1 MPFQPKHLQNNA
13 AHFRS
18 GKAWRWA
25 LVATAAVGVGLWFLV
40 SRSGKPMGTSA
51 SDVVEVSRQT
61 FDVTTTAS
69 GELEA
74 RKQIEIRSKL
84 ETEATIAEI
93 VAEGSVVKKGDLLVR
108 LNTDKIKQ
116 QFDQASLELTN
127 SKAQL
132 TAAEHACEIQVIE
145 NEQKLR
151 QAKLKVE
158 LAELDKQKWLEGDAK
173 TKRQANQLALSKSSL
188 EVARLAERLAQSYR
202 IVQERGYLFISKDE
216 FERDQL
222 SYIEAQ
228 SAWITAHLENEV
240 FENFE
245 FRKQEKKFE
254 SDLDEAKAEFEQV
267 KINNAIQLDAKT
279 AEKSA
284 KQKVVSL
291 HEELVKRH
299 ETQLANATINAP
311 SDGLVVYASSME
323 RFSWRMGSE
332 GPLQIGRQVMPN
344 DLLIVL
350 PDVSEMLAS
359 VRVHESLAN
368 RLSKGQR
375 TVVKVDAAGGRT
387 YSGVVD
393 AIGVIAEAN
402 WRDPNNR
409 EYTIKIA
416 LDKADTE
423 GLKPSMRCE
432 AQVFLDRA
440 DNAITIPAQAV
451 FAQGNVRY
459 VHARRG
465 DRFAKVPVKIGKQ
478 SDTLAE
484 VSSGLEPGTW
494 ILTREPKVTE
504 VIAATWS
511 DAELKAAGYSG
522 SSDKP
527 QKAGRSST
535 DAAKTG
541 KAEGAVQATA
551 SVSNGP

>member
-1 MPFQPKHLQNNA
+1 MSFHPEHSQNISRRRA
-13 AHFRS
+13 GR
-18 GKAWRWA
+18 AWRWA
-25 LVATAAVGVGLWFLV
+25 LVATVVVGVGLWALV
-40 SRSGKPMGTSA
+40 GRAGKPTGPSA
-51 SDVVEVSRQT
+51 GDVVEVSRQS
-61 FDVTTTAS
+61 FDVTTTAA

-116 QFDQASLELTN
+116 QFDQSSLELTN
-127 SKAQL
+127 SKALL
-132 TAAEHACEIQVIE
+132 TASEHACEIQVIE

-254 SDLDEAKAEFEQV
+254 SDLDEARAEFEQV

-279 AEKSA
+279 SEKAA

-299 ETQLANATINAP
+299 ETQLANATITAP

-368 RLSKGQR
+368 RLSKGQK
-375 TVVKVDAAGGRT
+375 TIVKVDAAGGRSF
-387 YSGVVD
+387 SGVVD
-393 AIGVIAEAN
+393 SIGVIAEAN

-409 EYTIKIA
+409 EYTIKVA

-440 DNAITIPAQAV
+440 DNAVTIPAQAI
-451 FAQGNVRY
+451 FAQGNIRY

-465 DRFAKVPVKIGKQ
+465 DRFAKIPVKIGKQ

-484 VSSGLEPGTW
+484 VSSGLETGAW

-504 VIAATWS
+504 VIAGTWS
-511 DAELKAAGYSG
+511 DADLKAAGYNSPA
-522 SSDKP
+522 DPTKP
-527 QKAGRSST
+527 
-535 DAAKTG
+535 AAKPTPTTE
-541 KAEGAVQATA
+541 ANTATPTPTPVT
-551 SVSNGP
+551 VSSSSNP